1 MGYFDWIENDKTPN
15 SKEYDF
21 LEKVFDICFWGWL
34 SLSSVAAS
42 AILGVLPFLIKD
54 NSIVF
59 DMVLIAITLCF
70 IPYYIKEIVSTAKR
84 KESKA
89 MKYDKPSIINC
100 CKKSIIMWPVI
111 LTSILLIGLSFEGGN
126 MNIKLF
132 LLSVLTFSIGM
143 YFSFVKSLGE

>member
-1 MGYFDWIENDKTPN
+1 MGYFDRLENDKTPK
-15 SKEYDF
+15 SKEYNF

-42 AILGVLPFLIKD
+42 AILGALPFLIKD

-70 IPYYIKEIVSTAKR
+70 IPYYVKEIVSTAKR

-126 MNIKLF
+126 MNITLF

>member
-1 MGYFDWIENDKTPN
+1 MGYFEWLENDKSPK
-15 SKEYDF
+15 SEEYDF

-42 AILGVLPFLIKD
+42 AILGALPFLIKD

-84 KESKA
+84 KESKV
-89 MKYDKPSIINC
+89 MKDSKPSVINC
-100 CKKSIIMWPVI
+100 FKKSIIMWPVI

-126 MNIKLF
+126 MNIMLF
-132 LLSVLTFSIGM
+132 LISVLTFSVGM